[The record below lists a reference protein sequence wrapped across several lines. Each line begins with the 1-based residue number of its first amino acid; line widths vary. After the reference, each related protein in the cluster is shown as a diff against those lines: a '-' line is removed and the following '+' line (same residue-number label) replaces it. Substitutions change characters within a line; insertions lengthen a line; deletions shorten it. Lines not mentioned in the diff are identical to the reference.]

1 MERAK
6 KVIEYYVLCN
16 KLKDIVRTGWK
27 DWHVERNRVE
37 SIAEHIYGTQMLA
50 IAMHSEY
57 GYNLD
62 LKKILSMLAIHELE
76 ETVIGDL
83 TQFQIDAKTKAA
95 MGHKAIHEILAKLSN
110 GIELENLVLEFD
122 ERKTP
127 EAEFAYMCDKLECD
141 LQCRIYDEEHCV
153 DLNNQEGN
161 NTKNHPLVQ
170 KYLAEGDSWSKM
182 WLKFGQDKYPYDA
195 NFKKVSSYAITH
207 PITHKEE
214 M

>member
-1 MERAK
+1 
-6 KVIEYYVLCN
+6 
-16 KLKDIVRTGWK
+16 
-27 DWHVERNRVE
+27 
-37 SIAEHIYGTQMLA
+37 
-50 IAMHSEY
+50 MHSEY

-141 LQCRIYDEEHCV
+141 LQCRI
-153 DLNNQEGN
+153 
-161 NTKNHPLVQ
+161 
-170 KYLAEGDSWSKM
+170 
-182 WLKFGQDKYPYDA
+182 
-195 NFKKVSSYAITH
+195 
-207 PITHKEE
+207 
-214 M
+214 